1 MIALASLAANFST
14 ASSIYTKDGTLAS
27 VQALQKSS
35 FHFLKRELL
44 TDKDKA
50 GEKSQTGLASPDS
63 FGPDDEERLRLAQI
77 DQYGSAVSGYFFGQG
92 ESTEYLDKKK
102 RATDADQEVVDDD
115 EDDDEDAEEVGDT
128 KFNLVSNYGYHQG
141 EATTHYVAN
150 NDDEGEVDDED
161 DDLLR
166 RATKSDQEMIDAAE
180 DNREVM
186 SQNEIAEGASTE
198 DEDESSRLEEGSA
211 EDVEEESSAVPA
223 TKKTGIRNAAMPA
236 SVKSSSTSTGGSLLN
251 GIPLVSS
258 VLNGGVGGGLI

>member
-1 MIALASLAANFST
+1 M
-14 ASSIYTKDGTLAS
+14 
-27 VQALQKSS
+27 
-35 FHFLKRELL
+35 
-44 TDKDKA
+44 
-50 GEKSQTGLASPDS
+50 ASPDS

-77 DQYGSAVSGYFFGQG
+77 DQYGSAVSGYYFGQG
-92 ESTEYLDKKK
+92 ASTEYLDKKKKK
-102 RATDADQEVVDDD
+102 RATDADQEVVGDD
-115 EDDDEDAEEVGDT
+115 EDDDEDAEEVGET
-128 KFNLVSNYGYHQG
+128 KFNPVSNYGYHQG
-141 EATTHYVAN
+141 ETTTHYVAN
-150 NDDEGEVDDED
+150 NEDEGEVDDED

-180 DNREVM
+180 YEQEVM
-186 SQNEIAEGASTE
+186 SQS
-198 DEDESSRLEEGSA
+198 ESSRLEEGSA